1 MDLVSKRVSLVVHM
15 VLHLPL
21 VNQLVCLLCLVIPAV
36 TPLRVVEY
44 LAKFF
49 RWSDQILVGA
59 FPHFLDYLN

>member
-1 MDLVSKRVSLVVHM
+1 MGLVSKRVSLVVHM

-21 VNQLVCLLCLVIPAV
+21 VNQLVLFVIPAV

>member
-21 VNQLVCLLCLVIPAV
+21 VNQLVLFVIPAV

-59 FPHFLDYLN
+59 FPHFLGYVVDAY

>member
-1 MDLVSKRVSLVVHM
+1 MDLVSKRVSLVVHK

-21 VNQLVCLLCLVIPAV
+21 VNQLVLFVIPAV

>member
-21 VNQLVCLLCLVIPAV
+21 VNQLVLFVIPAV